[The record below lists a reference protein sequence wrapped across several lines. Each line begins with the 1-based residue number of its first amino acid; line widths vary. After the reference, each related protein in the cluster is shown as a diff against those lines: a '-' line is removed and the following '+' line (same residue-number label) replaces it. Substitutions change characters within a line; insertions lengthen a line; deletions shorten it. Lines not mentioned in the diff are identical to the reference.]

1 MAVALKLLKIPRMG
15 MPAHSCRAL
24 TLLQQTRTMLSIS
37 SSPAMRR
44 LQLLSACLT
53 ALLIPLCFTGPAVVL
68 SAISVELGGSA
79 AQLSWIMNAYILSYG
94 GAMMVSG
101 SLTDIY
107 GQRRIW
113 LMGLAWFCVFTVAI
127 PLMPSVFWIDI
138 LRMLQGLGGAAAFAA
153 AMSSL
158 APLFEG
164 RARARAFSLLG
175 TSFGLGL
182 SFGPWF
188 FGWIVEA
195 IQWQGVFYA
204 TGAIGIVGLLLVFIS
219 TPPSQGGSQGSLDWP
234 GAISFTLALGLFTY
248 GMLLIPERGW
258 SDTLVLSALLA
269 SVVALLGFI
278 CIERRVAQ
286 PMIDLSFFRDPS
298 FVGVQ
303 ALAAA
308 PAFLFIALIVILP
321 GRFIGIDGYGA
332 LQAGQMMVWL
342 AAPLLIVPFV
352 AALLTRWLT
361 AGTLSSVGL
370 LLVAGGLWY
379 LAQGFESG
387 GGQALH
393 LPLLLIGIGI
403 GLPWGLMDG
412 MAVSVV
418 SPDRV
423 GMATGIFN
431 TVRVSAD
438 GVAIAVISVLLATL
452 IQQRLGVDATVFTQ
466 EAVMEAASRAAL
478 GDLQL
483 AAQQL
488 PGLEAQLAQ
497 SYAASF
503 LMVLHALVV
512 LAVLTACV
520 LFLLLRQPKRVLQ
533 TA

>member
-1 MAVALKLLKIPRMG
+1 
-15 MPAHSCRAL
+15 
-24 TLLQQTRTMLSIS
+24 
-37 SSPAMRR
+37 MRR

-53 ALLIPLCFTGPAVVL
+53 GLLIPLCFTGPAVVL
-68 SAISVELGGSA
+68 SAISADLGGSA

-101 SLTDIY
+101 SLTDLY

-113 LMGLAWFCVFTVAI
+113 LIGLISFCLFTFAI
-127 PLMPSVFWIDI
+127 PFMPSVFWVDI
-138 LRMLQGLGGAAAFAA
+138 LRLLQGLGGAAAFAA

-195 IQWQGVFYA
+195 MHWQGVFYVTA
-204 TGAIGIVGLLLVFIS
+204 AIGVLSLALVFIS
-219 TPPSQGGSQGSLDWP
+219 TPQKQGGSPGSLDWP
-234 GAISFTLALGLFTY
+234 GAFSFTLALALFTY

-258 SDTLVLSALLA
+258 SDTWVMAALLA
-269 SVVALLGFI
+269 AVVAFVGFVM
-278 CIERRVAQ
+278 IEQRVAK
-286 PMIDLSFFRDPS
+286 PMIDLSFFRDPG

-308 PAFLFIALIVILP
+308 PAFLFIVLIVILP

-342 AAPLLIVPFV
+342 AAPLLIIPFL
-352 AALLTRWLT
+352 AALLTRWFS
-361 AGTLSSVGL
+361 AGTLSSLGL
-370 LLVAGGLWY
+370 LIVSAGLLW
-379 LAQGFESG
+379 LAHGFAQG

-431 TVRVSAD
+431 TVRISAD
-438 GVAIAVISVLLATL
+438 GVAIAVVSVLLATL
-452 IQQRLGVDATVFTQ
+452 IQHRLNVDTTMFTQ
-466 EAVMEAASRAAL
+466 EAVLEAASRAAL
-478 GDLQL
+478 GELQL

-488 PGLEAQLAQ
+488 PGLEAQLAD

-503 LMVLHALVV
+503 LTILRV
-512 LAVLTACV
+512 LAGLAALIAGL
-520 LFLLLRQPKRVLQ
+520 LFLLLRQPKNALQ

>member
-1 MAVALKLLKIPRMG
+1 
-15 MPAHSCRAL
+15 
-24 TLLQQTRTMLSIS
+24 MLSIS

-53 ALLIPLCFTGPAVVL
+53 GLLIPLCFTGPAVVL
-68 SAISVELGGSA
+68 SAISADLGGSA

-94 GAMMVSG
+94 GAMMVAG

-113 LMGLAWFCVFTVAI
+113 LIGLLWFCVFTFAI
-127 PLMPSVFWIDI
+127 PLMPSVFWVDI
-138 LRMLQGLGGAAAFAA
+138 LRLLQGLGGAAAFAA

-164 RARARAFSLLG
+164 RARTRAFSLLG

-195 IQWQGVFYA
+195 VQWQGVFYA
-204 TGAIGIVGLLLVFIS
+204 TGAIGVLGLILVFIS
-219 TPPSQGGSQGSLDWP
+219 TPQRQSGSHGSLDWP

-258 SDTLVLSALLA
+258 TDAWVVSALLT
-269 SVVALLGFI
+269 SVLTLVAFVM
-278 CIERRVAQ
+278 IEQRVAR
-286 PMIDLSFFRDPS
+286 PMIDLSFFRDPG

-303 ALAAA
+303 ALAAS
-308 PAFLFIALIVILP
+308 PAFLFIVLIVILP

-342 AAPLLIVPFV
+342 AAPLLIIPFL
-352 AALLTRWLT
+352 AALLTRWFS

-370 LLVAGGLWY
+370 LIVALGLFW
-379 LAQGFESG
+379 LAQGFAQG

-418 SPDRV
+418 TPDRV

-452 IQQRLGVDATVFTQ
+452 IQQSLTVDATMFTQ
-466 EAVMEAASRAAL
+466 EVVLEAAGRAAL
-478 GDLQL
+478 GELQT
-483 AAQQL
+483 AAGLL
-488 PGLEAQLAQ
+488 PGLEEQLAQ
-497 SYAASF
+497 SYTASF
-503 LMVLHALVV
+503 LSVLRA
-512 LAVLTACV
+512 LAVLAALIAGM
-520 LFLLLRQPKRVLQ
+520 LFFLLRQPRSALQ

>member
-1 MAVALKLLKIPRMG
+1 
-15 MPAHSCRAL
+15 
-24 TLLQQTRTMLSIS
+24 MLSIS

-53 ALLIPLCFTGPAVVL
+53 GLLIPLCFTGPAVVL
-68 SAISVELGGSA
+68 SSISADLGGSA

-94 GAMMVSG
+94 GAMMVAG

-113 LMGLAWFCVFTVAI
+113 LIGLLWFCVFTFAI
-127 PLMPSVFWIDI
+127 PLMPSVFWVDI
-138 LRMLQGLGGAAAFAA
+138 LRLLQGLGGAAAFAA

-195 IQWQGVFYA
+195 VQWQGVFHA
-204 TGAIGIVGLLLVFIS
+204 TGAIGVLGLILVFIS
-219 TPPSQGGSQGSLDWP
+219 TPQRQSGSQGSLDWP

-258 SDTLVLSALLA
+258 TDTWVVGALLA
-269 SVVALLGFI
+269 SVLTFVAFVM
-278 CIERRVAQ
+278 IEQRVAR
-286 PMIDLSFFRDPS
+286 PMIDLRFFRDPG

-303 ALAAA
+303 ALAAS
-308 PAFLFIALIVILP
+308 PAFLFIVLIVILP

-342 AAPLLIVPFV
+342 AAPLLIIPFL
-352 AALLTRWLT
+352 AALLTRWFS

-370 LLVAGGLWY
+370 LIVALGLLW
-379 LAQGFESG
+379 LARGFAQG
-387 GGQALH
+387 GGQALP

-418 SPDRV
+418 TPDRV

-452 IQQRLGVDATVFTQ
+452 IQQSLTVDATMFTQ
-466 EAVMEAASRAAL
+466 DVVLEAAGRAAL
-478 GDLQL
+478 GELQTATGL
-483 AAQQL
+483 L
-488 PGLEAQLAQ
+488 PGLEEQLAQ
-497 SYAASF
+497 TYAASF
-503 LMVLHALVV
+503 LSVLRA
-512 LAVLTACV
+512 LAVLAALIAGM
-520 LFLLLRQPKRVLQ
+520 LFFLLRQPRSTL
-533 TA
+533 